1 MSHTTFFVQECPTC
15 GRRLQIRVVYLG
27 RRLYCQHCGGPF
39 LAADPAASPARSE
52 HDSSPLLER
61 AEQLLAYAEQ
71 HKSQPTYVNELPTF

>member
-39 LAADPAASPARSE
+39 VAADPAGAPMPSTLT
-52 HDSSPLLER
+52 SSQLLDR

-71 HKSQPTYVNELPTF
+71 QKNHASYVNEATTY